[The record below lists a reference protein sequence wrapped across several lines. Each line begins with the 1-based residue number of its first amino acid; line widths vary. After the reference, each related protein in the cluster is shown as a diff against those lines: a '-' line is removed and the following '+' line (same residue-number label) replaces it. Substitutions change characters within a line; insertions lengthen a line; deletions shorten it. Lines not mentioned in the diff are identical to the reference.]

1 METASPPSHVG
12 CRPSRAPWSRFL
24 GRLLIHGLV
33 LTSSGIPLAHAD
45 APHSPDGPL
54 TLEAVQARVVARHP
68 LLTAASLKAMAAR
81 QATLQV
87 RANRLPSLTANLTA
101 VGTLDDNTRLAAIN
115 AINNPIIFDRAAA
128 GVSLNQLI
136 TDFGRS
142 ANLVESARD
151 NERAQVAAT
160 NAVRGKLLLATS
172 SAFFAVQQSQA
183 FLQVARETVQARNT
197 QLEQV
202 TALARN
208 QLRSDLDVSFAQVG
222 LEESRLLEARAE
234 NDRLAACL
242 VLGGL
247 LGIPDATNFHLAEVA
262 IPTPPP
268 ANLTPW
274 IAAALQNHPGIQ
286 RLRAELSSQQKLAK
300 SHRAARW
307 PTVSLVG
314 SAGVVPWRDD
324 RLEESFTAGGFV
336 LNLPI
341 LAGGRDV
348 ARQREA
354 ELKARATEATLA
366 DETEHLVR
374 QIELTALKVQ
384 HAHDRRRM
392 TERLIEHARTAAG
405 LAEARYRVGSS
416 SITELGQAQLN
427 LTTARLA
434 EASARYEYLSLHAAL
449 TTLTPGRP

>member
-1 METASPPSHVG
+1 MFLAAPFIPWAHATQPPS
-12 CRPSRAPWSRFL
+12 
-24 GRLLIHGLV
+24 
-33 LTSSGIPLAHAD
+33 TN
-45 APHSPDGPL
+45 GPL
-54 TLEAVQARVVARHP
+54 TLEAVQAQVVARHP
-68 LLTAASLKAMAAR
+68 LLTAAGLKAMAAH

-87 RANRLPSLTANLTA
+87 RANQLPSLTANLTA
-101 VGTLDDNTRLAAIN
+101 VGTADDNTRLAAIN

-128 GVSLNQLI
+128 GVSLSQLI

-142 ANLVESARD
+142 GNLLDSARD
-151 NERAQVAAT
+151 NERAQNAAT
-160 NAVRGKLLLATS
+160 RAVRGKLLLATS

-183 FLQVARETVQARNT
+183 ILQVARETVQARKT

-234 NDRLAACL
+234 NDRRAACL

-247 LGIPDATNFHLAEVA
+247 LGITESTNFHLAEVA
-262 IPTPPP
+262 IPAPPP
-268 ANLTPW
+268 SDLSPW
-274 IAAALQNHPGIQ
+274 IAAALQNHPEIL

-300 SHRAARW
+300 SHQAARW
-307 PTVSLVG
+307 PTVSLIG
-314 SAGVVPWRDD
+314 SAGVVPWRED
-324 RLEESFTAGGFV
+324 RLEDSFAAGGFV
-336 LNLPI
+336 LNLPL

-348 ARQREA
+348 ARQKEA
-354 ELKARATEATLA
+354 ELKAKATEATLA

-384 HAHDRRRM
+384 HAQDRRRM
-392 TERLIEHARTAAG
+392 TERLIEHARTAAD